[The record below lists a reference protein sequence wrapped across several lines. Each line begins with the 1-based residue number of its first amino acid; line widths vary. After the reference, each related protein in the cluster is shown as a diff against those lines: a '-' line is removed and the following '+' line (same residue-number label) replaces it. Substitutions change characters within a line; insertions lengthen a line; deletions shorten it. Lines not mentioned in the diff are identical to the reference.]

1 MAGEGERTS
10 PPPLCSLQVQRA
22 PQPGESRRMPTRG
35 WCGRAW
41 GCRPRVGRER
51 GRGPRPRRRV
61 EKVCRQ
67 LVGSWSD
74 VDRKCIGRRAHGSE
88 VARKLVES
96 PLGGGPMDRKSP
108 GSWSEVRRRGLGSSG
123 GSEVWPE
130 VGRKLARAHGSE
142 TRKLVRSL
150 RRGADPWV
158 GSCSEVGRKR
168 AGRHRMGWMFL
179 GSGRESAGSASE
191 GGPAGRKLL
200 GSFSEVR
207 AGGRAPGGSRLA
219 SATRPSIDGRWQHT
233 PRSGVAVAVFRWAE
247 HGTLRMR
254 FVCQVAKP

>member
-22 PQPGESRRMPTRG
+22 PRPGEPRRMPTRG

-130 VGRKLARAHGSE
+130 VGRKLVGSWRGPTGRKLGSWSGVCAGGQTHGSE
-142 TRKLVRSL
+142 VARKLDGSAPEGIGWVGCFSEVVGSRPEVR
-150 RRGADPWV
+150 RKAGPRA
-158 GSCSEVGRKR
+158 GSCSEVSRKC
-168 AGRHRMGWMFL
+168 
-179 GSGRESAGSASE
+179 
-191 GGPAGRKLL
+191 
-200 GSFSEVR
+200 
-207 AGGRAPGGSRLA
+207 APGGGPLA
-219 SATRPSIDGRWQHT
+219 DQGSPAPHGPALMDGGNTHHAQ
-233 PRSGVAVAVFRWAE
+233 A
-247 HGTLRMR
+247 
-254 FVCQVAKP
+254 